1 MSSLSVEESIL
12 IGFKSLYDTEFDSQ
26 YLELKRLAADFD
38 CFTLQRGDRLWSYES
53 HRDRLFFVVKG
64 SLGEYL
70 LESRQASLIR
80 LYKSHQFAFS
90 EDSLIYGNTSNTECV
105 SLTESTL
112 ASVPKEVIMSG
123 TMQQQ
128 VGAKLLGILINLS
141 MTEYRNTTYEMLQVS
156 GRKRI
161 QAALSQ
167 SPNLLNIIPRDE
179 LADYLGISRASLFR
193 ALKSLDDE

>member
-1 MSSLSVEESIL
+1 MSTLSVEESIL
-12 IGFKSLYDTEFDSQ
+12 AGFKSLYDTEFDSE
-26 YLELKRLAADFD
+26 YLDLNGLASKFD
-38 CFTLQRGDRLWSYES
+38 CFKLSRGERLWSFES
-53 HRDRLFFVVKG
+53 QRDRLYFVMKG

-90 EDSLIYGNTSNTECV
+90 EDSLIYGNPSNTECV
-105 SLTESTL
+105 SLAESTL
-112 ASVPKEVIMSG
+112 ASIPKEVILSG
-123 TMQQQ
+123 SLQQQ
-128 VGAKLLGILINLS
+128 VGTKLLGILINLS

>member
-1 MSSLSVEESIL
+1 MSALSVEESIL

-80 LYKSHQFAFS
+80 LYKSYQFAFS

-105 SLTESTL
+105 SL
-112 ASVPKEVIMSG
+112 KEVIMSG